1 MKTATVRIL
10 VVDDFTPFRQW
21 VRTKLETQQNFEIAG
36 EAADALEGIQKA
48 QELTPDLIVLD
59 VSLPDINGIE
69 AAKQL
74 CRVVPS
80 AKILF
85 LSRHAD
91 EDIAQCA
98 LSNGAQG
105 YVVKSDAERELFS
118 AIEEVLRGDK
128 FVGSGVK
135 QMVKTPMPNRLLQF
149 ATLT

>member
-1 MKTATVRIL
+1 MGTLKTRNTTEFRDCWRSGRRI
-10 VVDDFTPFRQW
+10 RS
-21 VRTKLETQQNFEIAG
+21 
-36 EAADALEGIQKA
+36 IQKA

-59 VSLPDINGIE
+59 VALPDINGIE

-98 LSNGAQG
+98 LGNGAQG
-105 YVVKSDAERELFS
+105 YVVKSDAEREIIP
-118 AIEEVLRGDK
+118 AIEEVLRGGK

-135 QMVKTPMPNRLLQF
+135 RMVKNPMRNLLQF
-149 ATLT
+149 AAPT

>member
-59 VSLPDINGIE
+59 VALPDINGIE

-98 LSNGAQG
+98 LGNGAQG
-105 YVVKSDAERELFS
+105 YVVKSDAEREIIP
-118 AIEEVLRGDK
+118 AIEEVLRGGK

-135 QMVKTPMPNRLLQF
+135 QMVKNPTRNLLQF
-149 ATLT
+149 AALT